1 MLLIVQTAWKDTQG
15 DSKASGLK
23 PRTPAK
29 NLGIMKFECIFAS
42 EERQTSITY
51 DIRMDFL
58 YPFGSVVDASI
69 LPSVSLCGLSYC
81 RRNSWS
87 LATSGEQTASLLY
100 ITQISFTMPNSN
112 EVCARANN
120 STPVATLFHETES
133 LVSVH
138 DGQAVTTSLQVA
150 EVFQKNHKEV
160 LRTIRELDCS
170 RDLQERNFAPS
181 SYVVDL
187 PNGGRKKNPMYYIGR
202 DGFVFLVMGFTGKI
216 AAKFKEAY
224 IRQFNE
230 MEEMLRKSKETQYA
244 SRLLDAQVERFSR
257 DLKAIVRRRRMDGRR
272 FYGPAGE
279 LRTGFFY
286 DRSADFETKLD
297 TVFSQMKNACL
308 DGFSF
313 VESMEENRRRLDA
326 VDGAVREFME
336 KMLDRPL

>member
-1 MLLIVQTAWKDTQG
+1 
-15 DSKASGLK
+15 
-23 PRTPAK
+23 
-29 NLGIMKFECIFAS
+29 
-42 EERQTSITY
+42 
-51 DIRMDFL
+51 
-58 YPFGSVVDASI
+58 
-69 LPSVSLCGLSYC
+69 
-81 RRNSWS
+81 
-87 LATSGEQTASLLY
+87 
-100 ITQISFTMPNSN
+100 MPKTGNI
-112 EVCARANN
+112 CARANN
-120 STPVATLFHETES
+120 STPVATLFHETEN

-160 LRTIRELDCS
+160 LKTIRALDCS
-170 RDLQERNFAPS
+170 ANLRERNFAPTFYS
-181 SYVVDL
+181 VDM
-187 PNGGRKKNPMYYIGR
+187 PNNAKRKEPMYYIGR